1 MTTTTTTTTTP
12 TATPPTAKRSAT
24 APTTTRSV
32 TSTSPTARS
41 ATPRSTPAKL
51 TRVLLT
57 ATAIGLSLG
66 LAACGPS
73 RSTAPGSA
81 ETDPTPSA
89 GVPADSDGSEAAPL
103 VWEDGWIKAAE
114 DGMTGAFGT
123 LRSST
128 GSDLRITGAESAAA
142 GSAELHETAS
152 DDGGSTLMQEKEGG
166 FLVPA
171 GASLTLEP
179 GGDHIML
186 MELREPIL
194 PGDEVTI
201 TLLTDA
207 GEVEAKV
214 VAKEFSGAQEEYVQD
229 PGH

>member
-1 MTTTTTTTTTP
+1 MTTTTTTTP
-12 TATPPTAKRSAT
+12 TATRS
-24 APTTTRSV
+24 TTTRSAAP
-32 TSTSPTARS
+32 TSPTARS
-41 ATPRSTPAKL
+41 ATRSTPAKL

-66 LAACGPS
+66 LTACGPS
-73 RSTAPGSA
+73 GSAAPGSA
-81 ETDPTPSA
+81 ESDPTPSA

-171 GASLTLEP
+171 GAALTLEP